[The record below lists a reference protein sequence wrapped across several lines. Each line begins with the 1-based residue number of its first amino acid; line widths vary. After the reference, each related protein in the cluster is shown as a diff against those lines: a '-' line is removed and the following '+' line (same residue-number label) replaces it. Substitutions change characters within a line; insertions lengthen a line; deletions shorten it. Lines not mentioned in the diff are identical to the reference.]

1 MMERITLINEL
12 EFLLQECF
20 KTIDNFRGP
29 KQIKEN
35 DARVAFD
42 TIITKL
48 ENEGKLRIVPSKWY
62 I

>member
-35 DARVAFD
+35 DARVAFFKHLVNVINY
-42 TIITKL
+42 TLLFLIM
-48 ENEGKLRIVPSKWY
+48 SKK
-62 I
+62 

>member
-35 DARVAFD
+35 DARVAFFKHLVNVINS
-42 TIITKL
+42 TLLFLIM
-48 ENEGKLRIVPSKWY
+48 SKK
-62 I
+62 

>member
-1 MMERITLINEL
+1 VRVFCSENRIREL
-12 EFLLQECF
+12 HSHVLDEL
-20 KTIDNFRGP
+20 KKMPDNLDP
-29 KQIKEN
+29 N
-35 DARVAFD
+35 D